1 VSMKHGIFSKLGV
14 DVMRTVRRLGLAGLV
29 VVGFLLAIQ
38 PATAHHSSAG
48 FNADVIK
55 EITGTV
61 KEFQF
66 QNPHTWIQ
74 IWVTGEQGQREEW
87 SVEWGSPNSLARR
100 GIRPS
105 TFPPDARVTMRIRP
119 MLNGAPAGGFVGAKF
134 ADGTT
139 VGNWE
144 D

>member
-1 VSMKHGIFSKLGV
+1 MKFVLSLA
-14 DVMRTVRRLGLAGLV
+14 LAGLG
-29 VVGFLLAIQ
+29 VVGFLVAIQ
-38 PATAHHSSAG
+38 PAIAHHSSAG
-48 FNADVIK
+48 FNADEIK
-55 EITGTV
+55 EITGTI

-74 IWVTGEQGQREEW
+74 VWVIDERSQREEW

-105 TFPPDARVTMRIRP
+105 TFPPDAQVTLRIRP
-119 MLNGAPAGGFVGAKF
+119 MLNGSPAGGFVGAKF
-134 ADGTT
+134 ADGST

>member
-1 VSMKHGIFSKLGV
+1 MKFLHGL
-14 DVMRTVRRLGLAGLV
+14 TLAGFV
-29 VVGFLLAIQ
+29 VVGSLAGVQ
-38 PATAHHSSAG
+38 PAAAHHSSAG
-48 FNADVIK
+48 FNADEIK

-74 IWVTGEQGQREEW
+74 VWVTGEQGEKEEW

-119 MLNGAPAGGFVGAKF
+119 MLNGSPAGGFVGAKF
-134 ADGTT
+134 DDGTT
-139 VGNWE
+139 VGTWE